1 MSYNIFI
8 LYHYDGTFVLDVK
21 SSMTYNDESS
31 FLLNDNLG
39 MSNAKIKIKIKN
51 ICHGLGGITMILTLI

>member
-39 MSNAKIKIKIKN
+39 MSNAKIKIKN
-51 ICHGLGGITMILTLI
+51 ICHELGGIIMILTLI